1 MIYFPILTAV
11 CIVVILVL
19 IVSLLKLKKQRD
31 AEKMRADIEE
41 LKAIR
46 NAEIAVKYR
55 KDAHEFAQKLQSK
68 NNNHGINK

>member
-1 MIYFPILTAV
+1 MEYFPILTAI
-11 CIVVILVL
+11 CIAVIIIMVAA
-19 IVSLLKLKKQRD
+19 ILKLKKQRD

-55 KDAHEFAQKLQSK
+55 KDAHEFANKLNEVSRK
-68 NNNHGINK
+68 TKKKS